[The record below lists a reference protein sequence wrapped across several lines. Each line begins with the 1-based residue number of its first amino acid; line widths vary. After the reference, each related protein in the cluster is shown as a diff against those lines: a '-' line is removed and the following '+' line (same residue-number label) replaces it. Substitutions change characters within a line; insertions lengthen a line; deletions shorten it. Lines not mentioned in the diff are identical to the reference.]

1 MGHDKLRKF
10 AENETF
16 ACLLQP
22 DCQPLLKD
30 GYARLASHPIKGQ
43 WRGTMFP
50 SSLPSSPLVL
60 ELGCGKGEYTVDL
73 ALRRPEA
80 NYVGVDIKG
89 ARLWKGAKYVT
100 EHSIPNAAFLRT
112 KVEFITAFFAPSEV
126 SEIWL
131 TFSDTQFKSENSRL
145 SSPVFL
151 ERYRAFLAP
160 GGKVHLKT
168 DSRFLHEYT
177 KAVCKVNSLPVLC
190 CTEDLYSPEGLAAA
204 SGVVG
209 AEVYEVQT
217 FYESMFRAQGYN
229 INYLCF
235 ALDHDGDFVH
245 PSEEDFDAQY
255 WRSREGARLLF
266 GRDSAETRR
275 QKLHSKQ

>member
-22 DCQPLLKD
+22 DCQTLLKD

-100 EHSIPNAAFLRT
+100 ELKVPNAAFLRT
-112 KVEFITAFFAPSEV
+112 
-126 SEIWL
+126 
-131 TFSDTQFKSENSRL
+131 
-145 SSPVFL
+145 
-151 ERYRAFLAP
+151 
-160 GGKVHLKT
+160 
-168 DSRFLHEYT
+168 
-177 KAVCKVNSLPVLC
+177 
-190 CTEDLYSPEGLAAA
+190 
-204 SGVVG
+204 
-209 AEVYEVQT
+209 
-217 FYESMFRAQGYN
+217 
-229 INYLCF
+229 
-235 ALDHDGDFVH
+235 
-245 PSEEDFDAQY
+245 
-255 WRSREGARLLF
+255 
-266 GRDSAETRR
+266 
-275 QKLHSKQ
+275 